1 MQILCCH
8 CMVLNPPPVKSME
21 ARRSRTG
28 PDYLSSSPRAEA
40 WSCSASTVAIWVLNL
55 PPVNGGETLQDWPGL
70 PVLLP
75 KRRRLVVQ
83 RLYRGRMV
91 LNLPP
96 VNGGETLQDWP
107 GLSVLLPK
115 SGGLVVQRLYGG
127 LVVLQLLG
135 HLLVL
140 LQQGLHVPCT
150 QDHSFIKMI
159 IICES
164 PLNLGK

>member
-1 MQILCCH
+1 
-8 CMVLNPPPVKSME
+8 MVS
-21 ARRSRTG
+21 
-28 PDYLSSSPRAEA
+28 
-40 WSCSASTVAIWVLNL
+40 NL
-55 PPVNGGETLQDWPGL
+55 PPFNGGETLQDWPGL
-70 PVLLP
+70 TVLLP
-75 KRRRLVVQ
+75 KSRGLIIQ
-83 RLYRGRMV
+83 RIYCGCMV
-91 LNLPP
+91 LNQPP
-96 VNGGETLQDWP
+96 VKGGETLHDWAR
-107 GLSVLLPK
+107 LSVLLPK
-115 SGGLVVQRLYGG
+115 SGGLVMQSLNSG